1 MLSYLHRTPT
11 SSSKILMLSRSMVKK
26 VGYIEVV
33 NGNFSI
39 FLHGFSIILVVIVFA
54 NSISINN

>member
-1 MLSYLHRTPT
+1 
-11 SSSKILMLSRSMVKK
+11 MLSRSMVKK